1 MADTI
6 AEIKK
11 LVKEGKLVVG
21 ADKTLKLLKA
31 GALSKIYLAANCPA
45 QLRQD
50 IEHYTGIGEVEVV
63 DTGLQ
68 NEELGDICK
77 KPFSIAV
84 MCLKKEQ

>member
-11 LVKEGKLVVG
+11 LVKEEKLIIG
-21 ADKTLKLLKA
+21 ADETVKLLKA
-31 GALSKIYLAANCPA
+31 GAISRVYLAANCPA
-45 QLRQD
+45 QLKQD
-50 IEHYTGIGEVEVV
+50 IEHYAGIGEVEVV

-77 KPFSIAV
+77 KPFKIAV
-84 MCLKKEQ
+84 MGLKKE

>member
-11 LVKEGKLVVG
+11 LLKEDKLVIG
-21 ADKTLKLLKA
+21 TDKVLKGLKS
-31 GALSKIYLAANCPA
+31 GIISKVFLATNCPA
-45 QLRQD
+45 QLKSD
-50 IEHYTGIGEVEVV
+50 IEHYAGISEVEVV

-77 KPFSIAV
+77 RPFSIAV
-84 MCLKKEQ
+84 MGLKKE